1 MKTYNIALLKGDG
14 IGVEVVDEA
23 LKVLDSLP
31 KNFAL
36 NYSEYFIG
44 GAGYD
49 NCGNPLPDETLSGCK
64 RSDAILFGAIGGEK
78 WDKLEKPLRPESGLL
93 RLRKN
98 LGVYANVRPIKIYD
112 ALLDSSPLKKER
124 IQNSDFVIVRELI
137 SGIYFGEPRAKS
149 DNEAYNTMR
158 YTRAEI
164 ERIAHFAFELARMR
178 NKQKKISCVDKAN
191 VLETS
196 VLWREVV
203 GEVAKDYNDI
213 ALEFLYVDNAS
224 MQIILRPSAFDVI
237 LTENLFGDILSDEAS
252 VIGGSIGLLASASIG
267 ELRESSG
274 ESKKTGLFEPIHGSA
289 PDIAGQNVANP
300 LATIISAAM
309 MLEFLGEMDSANK
322 ITKAV
327 NLALNLGFRTKDL
340 DKDNFISCSSMGDL
354 VAQKVREL

>member
-78 WDKLEKPLRPESGLL
+78 WDKLEKHLRPESGLL

-178 NKQKKISCVDKAN
+178 NKQKKVSCVDKAN

-289 PDIAGQNVANP
+289 PDIEGQNVANP

>member
-178 NKQKKISCVDKAN
+178 NKQKKVSCVDKAN

-309 MLEFLGEMDSANK
+309 MLEFLGEMDSAQK
-322 ITKAV
+322 ILKAV
-327 NLALNLGFRTKDL
+327 NLALDSGKRTKDL

>member
-36 NYSEYFIG
+36 NYNEYFIG

-78 WDKLEKPLRPESGLL
+78 WDKLEKHLRPESGLL

-164 ERIAHFAFELARMR
+164 ERIAHFAFELARTR
-178 NKQKKISCVDKAN
+178 NKQKKVSCVDKAN

-309 MLEFLGEMDSANK
+309 MLEFLGEMDSAQK
-322 ITKAV
+322 ILKAV

>member
-14 IGVEVVDEA
+14 IGIEVVDEA

-78 WDKLEKPLRPESGLL
+78 WDELEKPLRPESGLL

-158 YTRAEI
+158 YTRTEI

-178 NKQKKISCVDKAN
+178 NKQKKVSCVDKAN

-309 MLEFLGEMDSANK
+309 MLEFLGEMDSAQK
-322 ITKAV
+322 ILKAV
-327 NLALNLGFRTKDL
+327 NLALDSGKRTKDL

-354 VAQKVREL
+354 VAQIVRDL

>member
-78 WDKLEKPLRPESGLL
+78 WDKLEKHLRPESGLL

-164 ERIAHFAFELARMR
+164 ERIAHFAFELARTR
-178 NKQKKISCVDKAN
+178 NKQKKVSCVDKAN

-309 MLEFLGEMDSANK
+309 MLEFLGEIDSANK

-327 NLALNLGFRTKDL
+327 NLALDSGKRTKDL